1 MPQGGGGVF
10 DVFNI
15 PLFCSGFGRSLATLG
30 VENILETFK
39 WSVCFI
45 SFIFTMKQG
54 PAGLQVGWKHYAS
67 HHSLAQTFRS
77 PIYCTKYRLGILT
90 LTLQTLELN
99 LKGSWRVMVETVVWL
114 QWSPAHLTSAFSC
127 WVKATGKLISFCFS
141 FTSDLLSVEMSL
153 WLKRLQMTTEKN
165 PDFVFCTT
173 FWFKYCFCWWN
184 RKKCLL

>member
-1 MPQGGGGVF
+1 
-10 DVFNI
+10 
-15 PLFCSGFGRSLATLG
+15 
-30 VENILETFK
+30 
-39 WSVCFI
+39 
-45 SFIFTMKQG
+45 
-54 PAGLQVGWKHYAS
+54 
-67 HHSLAQTFRS
+67 
-77 PIYCTKYRLGILT
+77 
-90 LTLQTLELN
+90 
-99 LKGSWRVMVETVVWL
+99 MVETVVWL

-184 RKKCLL
+184 RKKKFIVKGWNHKWRLSSVGFVPEGIPLMLYWGRVLHCSNIITSNWVYLGKKSCSHDFRLVCHWELRWAFCWLSARPNLHITLRRSGRPW